1 MEAIRRGCCCFCYRY
16 FVLQLFT
23 LLLLYYSIIH
33 WSFSVIF
40 VWFPPLFYAL
50 TMLLLLPS
58 LLINRFDLNLF
69 IYFSAIHQLFFFF
82 LWNVTMVPFYLIK
95 SRAFFFIVGAFILR
109 SSFVRLKL
117 WSKTEQRM
125 KWNWFECWNAGRMRS
140 KIRLPQSIR
149 VNDLI
154 SIIQGWQYANDEQ
167 LVKGTLEKIPRNC

>member
-16 FVLQLFT
+16 FILQLFT
-23 LLLLYYSIIH
+23 LLLLYYWIIH

-40 VWFPPLFYAL
+40 IWFPPLFYAF

-69 IYFSAIHQLFFFF
+69 IYFSAIHQFFLFFF
-82 LWNVTMVPFYLIK
+82 IK
-95 SRAFFFIVGAFILR
+95 CNDGSLLSDQISGIFFIVGAFILR

-154 SIIQGWQYANDEQ
+154 SIIQGWQYVNDKQ
-167 LVKGTLEKIPRNC
+167 LAKGTLEKIPRNC